1 MLQNTRWKI
10 MTTDAGVPI
19 APHRFYGTATM
30 SDGTVAPDGTVVT
43 ALFGDEEAITTTVG
57 STFQP
62 GFYLLDV
69 PEPTGDVTAVTFK
82 VGSETTSESVTWSS
96 RESEELN
103 LTGLA
108 PDG

>member
-1 MLQNTRWKI
+1 
-10 MTTDAGVPI
+10 MTTDSGVPI

-43 ALFGDEEAITTTVG
+43 ALFGDEEIGTATVG

-69 PEPTGDVTAVTFK
+69 PQPTEDITVVTFK
-82 VGSETTSESVTWSS
+82 VGEELTDESVIWAS

-108 PDG
+108 PDDG